1 MLNIEFA
8 PICLTV
14 VSPAV
19 VEVGELRVVRQVE
32 SAAAD
37 PTVSHMVTP
46 VPPGHQSS
54 VIEKK
59 WEFRGAFRI
68 YLRSKFCQTIETS
81 YASSKSY

>member
-32 SAAAD
+32 SSAAD

-46 VPPGHQSS
+46 VPPGHQHHHVLVRLLS
-54 VIEKK
+54 E
-59 WEFRGAFRI
+59 RR
-68 YLRSKFCQTIETS
+68 RSGN
-81 YASSKSY
+81 